1 MAANRKL
8 LYLYYT
14 YSTGVVAVPGVVG
27 AQASA
32 NITILADAPFR
43 VDYITGTVTQAALTL
58 VTTWGGTVQID
69 DTGVGRRFFDRA
81 ILFDNV
87 RGDARQPYPMKY
99 PRRVAA
105 NSTLLVTFT
114 NNIATATNVELVLH
128 GYKIYVGEDPDET
141 LLYPR

>member
-1 MAANRKL
+1 MQRVKKL
-8 LYLYYT
+8 LYQYYT
-14 YSTGVVAVPGVVG
+14 YSTGVTSVAATVG
-27 AQASA
+27 AVATA

-43 VDYITGTVTQAALTL
+43 LDYITGTAVQAALTL
-58 VTTWGGTVQID
+58 VTTWGGFVQID

-81 ILFDNV
+81 IRFDNV
-87 RGDARQPYPMKY
+87 AGNARQPYPLKY

-114 NNIATATNVELVLH
+114 NNIATATDVELVLH
-128 GYKIYVGEDPDET
+128 GYKIYVGEDPDEL